1 MKGMAATTAM
11 RFACAVLGL
20 VLAFVWPAAASAFV
34 PPPMRDAVTDTAGR
48 LTDADDR
55 ALEERITAYRNRTGN
70 EIAVLVIG
78 SLDGASIED
87 VAYKTFNKWGIGK
100 KGLDNGVLLVIAPTE
115 RKTRIETGKGIG
127 DRLTDIDCGII
138 LRERVGPLLKE
149 DRFRE
154 AIDAAL
160 DAIEA
165 ALDGKPEPPL
175 PTSLTKTPLV
185 RGAFVIDA
193 AGALDEAT
201 LASLEA
207 DAAKEGRYWK
217 TFAVIVVPDP
227 PAPSSELAK
236 RIVDARQGVAAL
248 YHVNVDYYFV
258 GAKTRRVALFHT
270 SALTEGQWAHREQ
283 ELSAP
288 VQAAPTLEAGIRA
301 LAAPRIAALR
311 ADEARM
317 REASRRAEAKQRS
330 DGRVVFII
338 LAAVAA
344 FILGGIGLFAYAI
357 FRTGRG
363 GSSGRSYSRGSSSSS
378 SSSSYE
384 PPSYGS
390 SSSDASYGS
399 SSSSVDT
406 SYSGGGGSSGGGGAS
421 DSY

>member
-1 MKGMAATTAM
+1 M
-11 RFACAVLGL
+11 RLAFAVLGL
-20 VLAFVWPAAASAFV
+20 VLAFVWPASAGAFV

-55 ALEERITAYRNRTGN
+55 ALEERITAYRTRTGN

-78 SLDGASIED
+78 SLAGASIED
-87 VAYKTFNKWGIGK
+87 VAYDTFNAWGIGK
-100 KGLDNGVLLVIAPTE
+100 KGLDNGVLLVLAPTE

-165 ALDGKPEPPL
+165 ALDGKAEPPL

-227 PAPSSELAK
+227 PAASGDLAK
-236 RIVDARQGVAAL
+236 RINDARSGVPGLHHA
-248 YHVNVDYYFV
+248 YVNFYFV
-258 GAKTRRVALFHT
+258 GAKSRRVALFH
-270 SALTEGQWAHREQ
+270 SPGLNEEPRERR
-283 ELSAP
+283 LSAP

-301 LAAPRIAALR
+301 LAASEIAQLR
-311 ADEARM
+311 ADEARA
-317 REASRRAEAKQRS
+317 REASRRAEAEKKSQ
-330 DGRVVFII
+330 DRVVWII
-338 LAAVAA
+338 LASVAA
-344 FILGGIGLFAYAI
+344 FIAFGIGLFAYAI
-357 FRTGRG
+357 FRSGRGASRGSYAGG
-363 GSSGRSYSRGSSSSS
+363 GSSYA

-384 PPSYGS
+384 APSYGA
-390 SSSDASYGS
+390 SSSDSSYGS

>member
-1 MKGMAATTAM
+1 M
-11 RFACAVLGL
+11 RGTVGTSVRLVVAVLGL
-20 VLAFVWPAAASAFV
+20 VLASIWPASAAAFV

-78 SLDGASIED
+78 SLGGASIED
-87 VAYKTFNKWGIGK
+87 VAYGTFNEWHLGK

-127 DRLTDIDCGII
+127 DRLTDIDCGLI

-149 DRFRE
+149 DRFHE

-165 ALDGKPEPPL
+165 ALDGRPEPPL

-185 RGAFVIDA
+185 RGAFVIDG

-201 LASLEA
+201 LAALEA
-207 DAAKEGRYWK
+207 DAANAGRYWK

-227 PAPSSELAK
+227 PVANGELAK
-236 RIVDARQGVAAL
+236 RINDARAGVPGLHHA
-248 YHVNVDYYFV
+248 YVDFYFV
-258 GAKTRRVALFHT
+258 GAKSRRVALFHT
-270 SALTEGQWAHREQ
+270 PTMTEAQWANREQ
-283 ELSAP
+283 MLSAP

-301 LAAPRIAALR
+301 LAAARIAQMTS
-311 ADEARM
+311 DEARA
-317 REASRRAEAKQRS
+317 RQATRVAEQRQKEQDRTVS
-330 DGRVVFII
+330 II
-338 LAAVAA
+338 LGSVAA
-344 FILGGIGLFAYAI
+344 FILGVLGLFAYAI

-363 GSSGRSYSRGSSSSS
+363 ASRRSRAGGSSSYA
-378 SSSSYE
+378 SSSSYDA
-384 PPSYGS
+384 PSYGS
-390 SSSDASYGS
+390 SSSDSSYGS

>member
-1 MKGMAATTAM
+1 MKGMTATMAM

-78 SLDGASIED
+78 SLGGASIED
-87 VAYKTFNKWGIGK
+87 VAYDTFNKWGIGK
-100 KGLDNGVLLVIAPTE
+100 KGLDNGVLLVIAPAE

-149 DRFRE
+149 DRFRD

-227 PAPSSELAK
+227 PTPSGDLAK
-236 RIVDARQGVAAL
+236 RINDARYGVAAL
-248 YHVNVDYYFV
+248 YYANVTYYFV
-258 GAKTRRVALFHT
+258 GAKSRRVVLFRT
-270 SALTEGQWAHREQ
+270 SLTTEQQAQWEAR
-283 ELSAP
+283 LGAP
-288 VQAAPTLEAGIRA
+288 VQSAPTLEAGIRA
-301 LAAPRIAALR
+301 LAAARIAELR

-317 REASRRAEAKQRS
+317 REASRRAEEKQRS

-357 FRTGRG
+357 FRAGRGASRGSTSG
-363 GSSGRSYSRGSSSSS
+363 GSSSY
-378 SSSSYE
+378 SSSYE
-384 PPSYGS
+384 APSYGS